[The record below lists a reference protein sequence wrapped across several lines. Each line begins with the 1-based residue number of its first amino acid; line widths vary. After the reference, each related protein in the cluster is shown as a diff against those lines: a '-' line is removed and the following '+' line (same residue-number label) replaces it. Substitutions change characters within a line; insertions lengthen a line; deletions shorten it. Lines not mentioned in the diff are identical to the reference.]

1 MSSVRLFMSD
11 LSCLKNSLLIRLK
24 ISARGAGG
32 AYRIAVFDLDLVSIY
47 SVSTFVII

>member
-1 MSSVRLFMSD
+1 MSSVRFFMSD
-11 LSCLKNSLLIRLK
+11 LSCLNTSLLMRLK

-47 SVSTFVII
+47 SVSTFDII